1 MTAAA
6 SIADGAALRAA
17 AVAEARAWIGTPYR
31 HQASRQGAGADCLG
45 LVRGVYRAL
54 YGAEPELPPAYA
66 PDWAEAG
73 GAEALRDAARRH
85 LAEIAPGAALAGDML
100 LFRMRRGAPAKHCAI
115 LSAPFDADGAG
126 GRIIHAYSGHAVR
139 EEAAGA
145 AWRRRL
151 AYAFRFPP
159 AG

>member
-1 MTAAA
+1 MCTDLGVAA
-6 SIADGAALRAA
+6 I
-17 AVAEARAWIGTPYR
+17 AEARAWLGTPYR
-31 HQASRQGAGADCLG
+31 HQASCCGAGADCLG

-54 YGAEPELPPAYA
+54 YGAEPETPPAYT
-66 PDWAEAG
+66 PDWAEAAG
-73 GAEALRDAARRH
+73 VETLYDAARRH
-85 LAEIAPGAALAGDML
+85 LVEIACAAVLPGDVL

-115 LSAPFDADGAG
+115 LVAPFDGAGG

-151 AYAFRFPP
+151 AYAFRFR
-159 AG
+159 AQ

>member
-6 SIADGAALRAA
+6 CTAKGAALRAA
-17 AVAEARAWIGTPYR
+17 VIAEARGWLGTPYR
-31 HQASRQGAGADCLG
+31 HQASCRGAGADCLG

-54 YGAEPELPPAYA
+54 YGAEPETPPAYT
-66 PDWAEAG
+66 PDWAEAA

-85 LAEIAPGAALAGDML
+85 LFEIACAAALPGDVL
-100 LFRMRRGAPAKHCAI
+100 LFRMRRWAPAKHCAI
-115 LSAPFDADGAG
+115 LIEPFGSVGG

-139 EEAAGA
+139 EEVAGA

-151 AYAFRFPP
+151 AFAFRFP
-159 AG
+159 AA